1 MMQHI
6 LLRTIC
12 ILHCLIAISDA
23 LIFSSISN
31 SNKVDPH
38 PRSLG
43 QTSHTANNASSKDIG
58 GGRSP
63 SSSLSLANNEAP
75 SSTTISLTTDAAK
88 DNDEGLNDILDRALY
103 GDGDSAS
110 KLLKTISSLRENRLL
125 EQLNDFLDDILDKVD
140 QRKKPFWTKIKFT
153 SKLSRRSRLAA
164 LHRLLNMSTPNA
176 SSEEDDTPE
185 AKKSRRRR
193 ALVVALRSFV
203 PKDEEGQNDQS
214 SRGFTIYDIEKAA
227 RKDLKEQTSAQ
238 DMESRLPSGLE
249 TPKYSVISKYPK
261 YEIRKYESFSV
272 CSVPMSK
279 PRPDASAT
287 DEKVS
292 QPQLMGASS
301 FGALA
306 GYLFGKNEEQTA
318 MKMTTPVLTVG
329 EGDEREMSFVL
340 PSTYWDEESLSKA
353 PTPLR
358 NSLVQ
363 LKRDEGGIRAVVM
376 FGGFASSK
384 EVEAKKKELIQNLN
398 SNKEWCLVP
407 GSPITV
413 AQYNDPFTAPWKRR
427 NEVSVLV
434 QPQPL
439 KP

>member
-1 MMQHI
+1 MQLFRLFYI
-6 LLRTIC
+6 LQL
-12 ILHCLIAISDA
+12 AAMSKA
-23 LIFSSISN
+23 LVVSMPTKA
-31 SNKVDPH
+31 NKKIDQ
-38 PRSLG
+38 
-43 QTSHTANNASSKDIG
+43 QTSSLAQSYTTNNHAGQEVSR
-58 GGRSP
+58 RSET
-63 SSSLSLANNEAP
+63 SLSLSNNSDV
-75 SSTTISLTTDAAK
+75 SSSSRSTDATQE
-88 DNDEGLNDILDRALY
+88 DSITTNNLLDRALN
-103 GDGDSAS
+103 GDTHSVS
-110 KLLKTISSLRENRLL
+110 RLLDTIGSLRENPSSDQTL
-125 EQLNDFLDDILDKVD
+125 ENFLDDILEKVD
-140 QRKKPFWTKIKFT
+140 HGRKPFWTRIRYT

-164 LHRLLNMSTPNA
+164 LHRLLNMSTPQA
-176 SSEEDDTPE
+176 AAEENDTLE

-203 PKDEEGQNDQS
+203 PKDKGQSDEKK
-214 SRGFTIYDIEKAA
+214 GLTIYDIERAA
-227 RKDLKEQTSAQ
+227 RKDLKEQSSAK

-261 YEIRKYESFSV
+261 YEIRNYESFSV

-279 PRPDASAT
+279 PRPDASVT

-340 PSTYWDEESLSKA
+340 PSTYWDEDSLSKA

-363 LKRDEGGIRAVVM
+363 LKRDEGGTRAVVM

-384 EVEAKKKELIQNLN
+384 EVEAKKNELIKNLN
-398 SNKEWCLVP
+398 SNKEWCIVP
-407 GSPITV
+407 GSPLTL
-413 AQYNDPFTAPWKRR
+413 AQYNDPFTPPWKRR

-434 QPQPL
+434 QPSSL
-439 KP
+439 KQ